1 MKRKKT
7 SIRILLF
14 CAFCICFAGAPSFC
28 AEKTASSFFDEGLSA
43 QNDENWYAASQH
55 FLEAVQ
61 TNPVYADAWFH
72 LAQCSYQLG
81 EFELVLTQLDEAE
94 KYAKDDTALQNLR
107 GMTYIALGKFSEAR
121 TIFEHILK
129 KMPNNVD
136 ARFGL
141 AELDLFDG
149 RISGAE
155 KQYGEALKRQNE
167 NRKALL
173 SLAVVSAQLGKA
185 ENARHYIS
193 QAIGYYSGEAEVHYL
208 AAVVS
213 AMQGNL
219 TGAEKQCRVAVELN
233 GNYDRAYELLSKVRF
248 AQNEYEEVI
257 SICDFRIARDRN
269 RGSAWY
275 LKGAAEKELG
285 RTAQAVNTWSSG
297 LSVVPDDEIM
307 RAALEVEVNKSVPL
321 EDSRRTEWAQYH
333 IQQAR
338 ECTRRYDKTGALYE
352 YQRALKIEPSN
363 EEARLAYADMLELNG
378 MHELYLEQLL
388 FIRQTRDSADVQDEN
403 LNVSRREVQMNDTIE
418 AYDNLLQ
425 DSLSHKWNV
434 QPFYLDKT
442 RWNIGIYYVP
452 SAVNQIHIQNNT
464 VAAEFASDIFTGIAS
479 ASVLAHPEQVEG
491 FGDAYQKARTRGMD
505 YFVILSLDEGSR
517 DVTLSYTMYSGRT
530 GNKITQNDLYGTAN
544 ARYASVFRRFR
555 QEILEHLPVRAKIIG
570 REGKTLLA
578 DIGRSEN
585 CTEGAVFDVVRKNA
599 VQTSSTGGGVSYKDD
614 DILGSFTVTV
624 AGEEISEG
632 LLEYRGFYDR
642 VNVGDELVLIKMPV
656 RDEDNALL
664 PGETMQGSPAVDTA
678 PLADAN
684 GESVSRKKMSL
695 TAEDLGIRR
704 TPSFIDLIRSIY

>member
-1 MKRKKT
+1 
-7 SIRILLF
+7 
-14 CAFCICFAGAPSFC
+14 
-28 AEKTASSFFDEGLSA
+28 
-43 QNDENWYAASQH
+43 
-55 FLEAVQ
+55 
-61 TNPVYADAWFH
+61 
-72 LAQCSYQLG
+72 
-81 EFELVLTQLDEAE
+81 
-94 KYAKDDTALQNLR
+94 
-107 GMTYIALGKFSEAR
+107 
-121 TIFEHILK
+121 
-129 KMPNNVD
+129 
-136 ARFGL
+136 
-141 AELDLFDG
+141 
-149 RISGAE
+149 
-155 KQYGEALKRQNE
+155 
-167 NRKALL
+167 
-173 SLAVVSAQLGKA
+173 
-185 ENARHYIS
+185 
-193 QAIGYYSGEAEVHYL
+193 
-208 AAVVS
+208 
-213 AMQGNL
+213 
-219 TGAEKQCRVAVELN
+219 
-233 GNYDRAYELLSKVRF
+233 
-248 AQNEYEEVI
+248 
-257 SICDFRIARDRN
+257 
-269 RGSAWY
+269 
-275 LKGAAEKELG
+275 
-285 RTAQAVNTWSSG
+285 
-297 LSVVPDDEIM
+297 
-307 RAALEVEVNKSVPL
+307 
-321 EDSRRTEWAQYH
+321 
-333 IQQAR
+333 
-338 ECTRRYDKTGALYE
+338 
-352 YQRALKIEPSN
+352 
-363 EEARLAYADMLELNG
+363 MLELNG

-388 FIRQTRDSADVQDEN
+388 FIRQTRDSADVQDEKR
-403 LNVSRREVQMNDTIE
+403 NVSRREVQMNDTIE

-479 ASVLAHPEQVEG
+479 ASVLTHPEQVES
-491 FGDAYQKARTRGMD
+491 FGDAYQKARSRGMD
-505 YFVILSLDEGSR
+505 YFVILSLDEGAR

-555 QEILEHLPVRAKIIG
+555 QEILERLPVRAKIIG

-585 CTEGAVFDVVRKNA
+585 STEGAVFDVVRKNA

-664 PGETMQGSPAVDTA
+664 PGETAQGSPAVDTA